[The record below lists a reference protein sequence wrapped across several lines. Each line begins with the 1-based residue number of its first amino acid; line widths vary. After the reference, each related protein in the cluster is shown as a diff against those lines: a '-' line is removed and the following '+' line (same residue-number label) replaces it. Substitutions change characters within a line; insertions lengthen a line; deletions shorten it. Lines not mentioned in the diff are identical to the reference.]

1 MGTTEFISTETS
13 QIYDGTLELSPVYY
27 QGCGSVYG
35 FNANPGDQLLLH
47 FTSST
52 PVEFFLMGSY
62 RDPNGFCLVGSY
74 SMPPSLKAASYQTQ
88 YSLQWSPS
96 DEYFNVNHSSQFYI
110 LIFNVQPASA
120 TIQLTAQVIT
130 QPTVTAT
137 LYSAYTGFLTQSEVQ
152 TLNPPIQSTTTV
164 SANSNIAPTSI
175 GEEGNIRWISIS
187 AFAVL
192 LSIALFILISFR
204 KRKKQAQDRTKIY

>member
-1 MGTTEFISTETS
+1 M
-13 QIYDGTLELSPVYY
+13 YY
-27 QGCGSVYG
+27 QGCGSIYG

-62 RDPNGFCLVGSY
+62 RDPNWFCLRGSY

-96 DEYFNVNHSSQFYI
+96 DEYLNVSHSSQFYI

-120 TIQLTAQVIT
+120 TIQLTAHVIT

-137 LYSAYTGFLTQSEVQ
+137 LYSITKGFLTQSEVQ
-152 TLNPPIQSTTTV
+152 TLNPPSQPITTV
-164 SANSNIAPTSI
+164 SSNPSTSPDEGGNS
-175 GEEGNIRWISIS
+175 RWISIS
-187 AFAVL
+187 AFAIL
-192 LSIALFILISFR
+192 LAIALFILISFK
-204 KRKKQAQDRTKIY
+204 KRRQQAHDKTKIY